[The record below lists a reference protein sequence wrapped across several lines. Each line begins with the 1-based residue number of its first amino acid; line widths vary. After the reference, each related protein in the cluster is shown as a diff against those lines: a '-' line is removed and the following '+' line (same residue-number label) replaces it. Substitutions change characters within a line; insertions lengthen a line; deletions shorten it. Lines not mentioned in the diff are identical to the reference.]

1 MLLTG
6 DERRLAASLL
16 TSGRTG
22 VDQLQNLL
30 AARSSEAT
38 LADLMVRRGIVTA
51 SDLETLQRPPSG
63 PIEPDALEEAVQS
76 LGRYDLLRELGR
88 GGMGRVFLAYD
99 AKLKRIVALK
109 AMRTEGAEDR
119 ARFEREVE
127 IAARLQHP
135 HIVSIYD
142 SHAVGPTFLIS
153 MQYIDG
159 LPLGREPLTLRPAL
173 QALTEAARALQ
184 YAHECGII
192 HRDLKPDNLLR
203 ARDGRVFVLDF
214 GIARPIERSSSAL
227 TQTGSIMGTPAFMSP
242 EQASG
247 KTLDVRT
254 DVYSL
259 GATLYAVLLGRN
271 PFEGDSILEVIQA
284 VIGDEP
290 MAPRRIDPR
299 LPKDV
304 ETIVLKALRKDPLER
319 YASAR
324 DLAEDLERFLA
335 GDTIRARP
343 LPAPLRAA
351 RWLKRRPWMM
361 ATAGVAA
368 LGLVGAAFLLA
379 RQSGQETRLRRADAL
394 AEEAARKVDEWDRL
408 IYLPARDLSPHRGL
422 LDEAVRLAG
431 AATEERRGPV
441 PAGLRQK
448 SRALLRLGQAE
459 EAERALGE
467 ALAVAHEPGL
477 LLDRAQLRLGRHK
490 REMTEPSQLYSSQ
503 WAMLAGN
510 PTHMRKE
517 LARHRFLPGVFDD
530 LAAAEKL
537 GKEAA
542 FEKNY
547 AEALQA
553 AFDGDFARA
562 EAVAATF
569 LPQASPWGQ
578 AELHHLLAWTGY
590 LRWVLAVYE
599 ADVEKP
605 DVTPSPHLA
614 AAMEQATRAVEIR
627 RSDGELYLFRAFLAF
642 LRATEP
648 RTLLQTFA
656 SASPSRVRPD
666 ELWQRLH
673 ARVSENAEALD
684 GAQRAALASA
694 AADIDTA
701 LTIRPG
707 DPDAWLM
714 RSIAHHAAT
723 PIGDFLELSN
733 PMPPK
738 PQERARRHAL
748 GRRVLKDG
756 VEPADQACA
765 RVLEQAAGHRGALLY
780 RALFHWHGAFIGLFF
795 LEDPKPLGRAVE
807 SCTKAV
813 DQGLDPPQEAWVRF
827 MRGMLRVWAWQV
839 SGRKDEEARQA
850 ALADATRIRELVP
863 AMGERLERMVGGA
876 PAPGR

>member
-1 MLLTG
+1 MLTG

-30 AARSSEAT
+30 AARSPDAT

-51 SDLETLQRPPSG
+51 SDLATLQRSPSG
-63 PIEPDALEEAVQS
+63 PIEPDALEEAVQT
-76 LGRYDLLRELGR
+76 LGRYDLIRELGR
-88 GGMGRVFLAYD
+88 GGMGRVYLAYD

-142 SHAVGPTFLIS
+142 SHAVGTTFLIS
-153 MQYIDG
+153 MQYVDG
-159 LPLGREPLTLRPAL
+159 APLGREPLTLRPAL
-173 QALTEAARALQ
+173 QALSEATRALQ
-184 YAHECGII
+184 FAHENGII

-214 GIARPIERSSSAL
+214 GIARPIDRTSSVL
-227 TQTGSIMGTPAFMSP
+227 TQTGSIVGTPAFMSP

-247 KTLDVRT
+247 KSLDVRT

-271 PFEGDSILEVIQA
+271 PFEGGSILEVMQA
-284 VIGDEP
+284 VIVDEP
-290 MAPRRIDPR
+290 TAPRRLDPR

-304 ETIVLKALRKDPLER
+304 ETIVLKAMRKDPLER
-319 YASAR
+319 YPTASE
-324 DLAEDLERFLA
+324 LAEDLERFLA

-343 LPAPLRAA
+343 LAAPLRAA
-351 RWLKRRPWMM
+351 RWLKRRPWVT
-361 ATAGVAA
+361 ATIGVAA
-368 LGLVGAAFLLA
+368 LGLVASVFLLA

-408 IYLPARDLSPHRGL
+408 IHLPARDLTPHRGL
-422 LDEAVRLAG
+422 LEEAVRLTG
-431 AATEERRGPV
+431 AATEERQGPV

-448 SRALLRLGQAE
+448 ARALLRLGQPE
-459 EAERALGE
+459 EAERALDE
-467 ALAVAHEPGL
+467 ALAAANEPRL
-477 LLDRAQLRLGRHK
+477 LLDRAQLRLGRQK
-490 REMTEPSQLYSSQ
+490 REMAEPSQLYSSQ

-517 LARHRFLPGVFDD
+517 LARRRFLPGVLED
-530 LAAAEKL
+530 LEAARKL
-537 GKEAA
+537 GRDAP

-547 AEALQA
+547 VEALQA
-553 AFDGDFARA
+553 AFDGDFPRA
-562 EAVAATF
+562 ESVAATF
-569 LPQASPWGQ
+569 LPQASPWEQ

-590 LRWVLAVYE
+590 LRWVLAIHE

-605 DVTPSPHLA
+605 DLTPSPHLA
-614 AAMEQATRAVEIR
+614 AAVAQVTKAVEIR
-627 RSDGELYLFRAFLAF
+627 RSDGELYLFRAYVQF

-656 SASPSRVRPD
+656 SASSSRVRPE

-673 ARVSENAEALD
+673 ARVREDAEKLNAAQQSALS
-684 GAQRAALASA
+684 SA

-723 PIGDFLELSN
+723 PILDFLELSN
-733 PMPPK
+733 PGAPK
-738 PQERARRHAL
+738 PQDRARRQAL

-756 VEPADQACA
+756 VEPADHACD
-765 RVLEQAAGHRGALLY
+765 RVLEQAPGHRGARVY
-780 RALFHWHGAFIGLFF
+780 RALFHWHGALISLFF
-795 LEDPKPLGRAVE
+795 LDDPQRLVGAVE
-807 SCTKAV
+807 SCTQAV
-813 DQGLDPPQEAWVRF
+813 ALGLDPPQEAWVRF
-827 MRGMLRVWAWQV
+827 MRGMLRVWTWQV
-839 SGRKDEEARQA
+839 SGRKDEEARKA
-850 ALADATRIRELVP
+850 ALEDAARIKELVP

-876 PAPGR
+876 SGPGR